1 MFHPHKAI
9 CCYCNLSYKN
19 LERVSVLQGGA
30 SSFLQPS
37 YIFWLENQDFKMMKL
52 IIFQMML
59 YLTFCCA
66 TYHEDKWYDDAD
78 AGDIDNFYGPDEN
91 YANNLDN
98 TYVTKVHD

>member
-1 MFHPHKAI
+1 
-9 CCYCNLSYKN
+9 
-19 LERVSVLQGGA
+19 
-30 SSFLQPS
+30 
-37 YIFWLENQDFKMMKL
+37 
-52 IIFQMML
+52 ML
-59 YLTFCCA
+59 YLTICCA

>member
-1 MFHPHKAI
+1 
-9 CCYCNLSYKN
+9 
-19 LERVSVLQGGA
+19 
-30 SSFLQPS
+30 
-37 YIFWLENQDFKMMKL
+37 MMKL

-66 TYHEDKWYDDAD
+66 TYHEDKWYDDAE
-78 AGDIDNFYGPDEN
+78 AGDMGDFFPDDN